1 MKKRNYSDASTN
13 WATPAYC
20 KQVARIELATSRVY
34 VFLRH
39 SPLWFQVSKKDAMTR
54 DDETI
59 DALCQAELRPPT
71 ILLLASK
78 VLAYQA
84 APPVTQWS
92 RWDSNP
98 RPRVYKT
105 M

>member
-1 MKKRNYSDASTN
+1 
-13 WATPAYC
+13 
-20 KQVARIELATSRVY
+20 
-34 VFLRH
+34 
-39 SPLWFQVSKKDAMTR
+39 MTR

-84 APPVTQWS
+84 APPETQWS